1 MAIGDKNVS
10 NQELF
15 DWIKQNN
22 LAPSYDG
29 GLDGGQFYRVNGG
42 DSGYLVKGAG
52 TYRAPSGGDSGGW
65 LDPGGTSL
73 DSINSYEY
81 VPSFSAKYGNP
92 DWDGG
97 GLMGSIANLAPL
109 MIAGGI
115 GAGLSGAGLLGAATG
130 GGYTGTLSELAAD
143 GLGGI
148 APSGFGTAAATA
160 GAAGAANT
168 AGGNGMWD
176 WLSNLVGGGSSGASQ
191 FIPSIANA
199 SDPIEAMQQAMTAT
213 GTTSASEAASA
224 LGFNSP
230 ETMLSSINPAWTGAS
245 FGTMLNNAGNIVNG
259 ARSLS
264 GGGSLLGTAL
274 GGLLG
279 SMNGAKQAG
288 TTTTTQTPWAGQQP
302 YLLDAFERA
311 RTSANGTP
319 LQTQANANY
328 SSVLSGPT
336 KNPMLGMDN
345 PYLTKAI
352 DNANTDVTR
361 AMMPAIDQANHA
373 SGSFGNSGVADT
385 YGKNLT
391 DAYSRN
397 ATGMRMQDYT
407 NQQNLYQQ
415 AVGNTLGFT
424 SNANNY
430 TAQPAQNYAQTIQGN
445 YGSSTTTP
453 YFNNPMAGIMG
464 GAMVG
469 NKIGANLGF

>member
-109 MIAGGI
+109 VIAGGI

-160 GAAGAANT
+160 GAAGSGGMDELIQQYLQ
-168 AGGNGMWD
+168 AGYTPEQ
-176 WLSNLVGGGSSGASQ
+176 ASYFAQ
-191 FIPSIANA
+191 
-199 SDPIEAMQQAMTAT
+199 SDLTNQA
-213 GTTSASEAASA
+213 
-224 LGFNSP
+224 LY
-230 ETMLSSINPAWTGAS
+230 
-245 FGTMLNNAGNIVNG
+245 NAGNYSG
-259 ARSLS
+259 AMTTTGLLPEVIPPDGSWTDAIKNFISGNPGSTAQTAIRALSGS

-445 YGSSTTTP
+445 YGNSTTTP